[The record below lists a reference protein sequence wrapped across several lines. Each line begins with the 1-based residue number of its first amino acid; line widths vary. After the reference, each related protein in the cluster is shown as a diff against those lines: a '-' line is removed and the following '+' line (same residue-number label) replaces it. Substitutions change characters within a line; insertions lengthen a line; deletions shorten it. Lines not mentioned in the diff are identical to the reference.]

1 MNDYKREEIK
11 QYILDNYQEYE
22 IKDITDLHNQL
33 FNTDYYIYG
42 TYNAKQWCGDEVF
55 NIIETIQEYEEEH
68 FDEIYTDF
76 SNPERVVNMYC
87 YIVGEELLHEMAEEL
102 KLEV

>member
-11 QYILDNYQEYE
+11 THILEQIEDYETRDLYQ
-22 IKDITDLHNQL
+22 LHHYL
-33 FNTDYYIYG
+33 FNIDYYIIG
-42 TYNAKQWCGDEVF
+42 TYEAKKWCGDEVF
-55 NIIETIQEYEEEH
+55 NIIETIQEYEEDH
-68 FDEIYTDF
+68 FGEVYTDF

-87 YIVGEELLHEMAEEL
+87 YIVGQELLHEMAEEL

>member
-11 QYILDNYQEYE
+11 THILEQIEDYETRDLYQ
-22 IKDITDLHNQL
+22 LHHYL
-33 FNTDYYIYG
+33 FNIDYYIIG
-42 TYNAKQWCGDEVF
+42 TYEAKKWCGDEVF
-55 NIIETIQEYEEEH
+55 NIIETIQEYEEDH
-68 FDEIYTDF
+68 FGEVYTDY

-87 YIVGEELLHEMAEEL
+87 YIVGQELLHEMAEEL

>member
-11 QYILDNYQEYE
+11 THILEQIEDYETRDLYQ
-22 IKDITDLHNQL
+22 LHHYL
-33 FNTDYYIYG
+33 FNTDYYIIG
-42 TYNAKQWCGDEVF
+42 TYEAKKWCGDEVF
-55 NIIETIQEYEEEH
+55 NIIETIREYEEDH
-68 FDEIYTDF
+68 FGEVSTDF

-87 YIVGEELLHEMAEEL
+87 YIVGQELLHEMAEEL

>member
-11 QYILDNYQEYE
+11 THILEQIEDYETRDLYQ
-22 IKDITDLHNQL
+22 LHHYL
-33 FNTDYYIYG
+33 FNIDYYIIG
-42 TYNAKQWCGDEVF
+42 TYEAKKWCGDEVF
-55 NIIETIQEYEEEH
+55 NIIETIQEYEEDH
-68 FDEIYTDF
+68 FGEVYTDF